1 MGVEITAWSV
11 RMCMF
16 IVSKEG
22 TLQLKPFRGALRA
35 WIGPETLFF
44 IREFAADNR
53 SWLPTAEQQFCS
65 LRKWAGESDQGW
77 RWGGKEKTKE
87 RNCTGHSF
95 ELWKSVRLS
104 VCMCMYMHVEIKDR
118 LQKQRHKEN
127 RRRKKTLY
135 KVANGSMYREADG
148 KVCAYCSFISRGKM
162 DITIH
167 PGWET
172 LYPNCNRN
180 LFYCCGSAI
189 THAINWGC

>member
-1 MGVEITAWSV
+1 MRQAHRLLSSSRVLTDAWVDRNVRESKIQVFLCADKPLIIKKEKKEKKWLCSWIIPTMGVEITAWSV

-77 RWGGKEKTKE
+77 RWGGKRKQKKE
-87 RNCTGHSF
+87 TARAIHLNSENQCAWVCVCVCT
-95 ELWKSVRLS
+95 
-104 VCMCMYMHVEIKDR
+104 CM
-118 LQKQRHKEN
+118 
-127 RRRKKTLY
+127 
-135 KVANGSMYREADG
+135 
-148 KVCAYCSFISRGKM
+148 
-162 DITIH
+162 
-167 PGWET
+167 
-172 LYPNCNRN
+172 
-180 LFYCCGSAI
+180 
-189 THAINWGC
+189 